1 MENAKKTFDNMVKM
15 PPCDI
20 QAEKA
25 LIGKLLVDQELV
37 GESMEMLK
45 PEYFY
50 GPEHRT
56 IFKAMQK
63 LNAASEPIDIITV
76 KNLLQSEGDLI
87 KIGGLEYLT
96 SLLENVTILT
106 NGKEYIDI
114 ILEKYKLRTVI
125 EAGNLLLN
133 LGFSGSESNSIIEQV
148 EKKIYQL
155 AMESEKRTYEKI
167 DKVLVDT
174 LNELNELYNRK
185 SGITGLATGLVDFDR
200 KTTGLKKSSLIIL
213 AARPRYG

>member
-76 KNLLQSEGDLI
+76 KNL
-87 KIGGLEYLT
+87 GGLEYLT

-133 LGFSGSESNSIIEQV
+133 LGFSGSESTNSIIDQV

>member
-56 IFKAMQK
+56 IFKTMQK

-133 LGFSGSESNSIIEQV
+133 LGFSGSESTNSIIDQV
-148 EKKIYQL
+148 EKNL
-155 AMESEKRTYEKI
+155 
-167 DKVLVDT
+167 
-174 LNELNELYNRK
+174 RK
-185 SGITGLATGLVDFDR
+185 EHM
-200 KTTGLKKSSLIIL
+200 KK
-213 AARPRYG
+213 